1 MTQVLANATS
11 QGYSSTLAAD
21 LSNSVNTALMFTISC
36 QNHACNRETISHF
49 QFQIVFAMMKNSGT
63 KLSSTHK
70 KKKGGE
76 HDFRVD
82 IRRKKSGK
90 NKTKN
95 SSFLWKIVE
104 EKNSGERIFLWILSR
119 TSQCALNNRSYGN
132 KKELPEWTRV
142 YILSKTQR
150 LRCQGSSAGCYHS
163 TLWPPTPRSLLLHI
177 YLCLVEFAFCLVNF
191 C

>member
-11 QGYSSTLAAD
+11 QGYSSTMAAD
-21 LSNSVNTALMFTISC
+21 LSNSVNTALVFTISC
-36 QNHACNRETISHF
+36 QNHLCNRETISHF

-63 KLSSTHK
+63 KPSPTQ

-95 SSFLWKIVE
+95 SSFLWKTVE
-104 EKNSGERIFLWILSR
+104 EKE
-119 TSQCALNNRSYGN
+119 
-132 KKELPEWTRV
+132 
-142 YILSKTQR
+142 
-150 LRCQGSSAGCYHS
+150 
-163 TLWPPTPRSLLLHI
+163 
-177 YLCLVEFAFCLVNF
+177 
-191 C
+191 